1 MKLKVLSAM
10 LMMSFA
16 FSSCQVNEKQLKE
29 TLKKNPDILTEAIK
43 ANPNKFIDAL
53 NEAVKLAQAGQAKK
67 REDEEKKQ
75 LEDSFNNPLQAK
87 IRTDELFRGKKDA
100 PLTLI
105 EYSDFECP
113 FCKRGFQTVL
123 ALLKKYKGNIRFV
136 YKHLP
141 LSFHPNAMPASTYYE
156 AIRLQSED
164 KAVKFH
170 DNLYENQSKIKLGE
184 KYFKQVAKKLG
195 VNMKKLAKDKNSK
208 KVQDRIDQ
216 DLAEAK
222 KFGFN
227 GTPGF
232 LLNGVPVRGAYP
244 ESHFVQIV
252 DELVKR
258 GKVKL

>member
-1 MKLKVLSAM
+1 M
-10 LMMSFA
+10 LLMSFV

-29 TLKKNPDILTEAIK
+29 TLKKNPDILTDAIK

-53 NEAVKLAQAGQAKK
+53 NEAVKLAQKGQAAK
-67 REDEEKKQ
+67 RQEDEKKQ
-75 LEDSFNNPLQAK
+75 LEDSFNNPLTAK
-87 IRTDELFRGKKDA
+87 IRTDELFRGPKDA
-100 PLTLI
+100 PLTLV

-113 FCKRGFQTVL
+113 FCKRGFQTVMS
-123 ALLKKYKGNIRFV
+123 LLKKYEGKIRFV

-141 LSFHPNAMPASTYYE
+141 LSFHPNAMPAATYYE
-156 AIRLQSED
+156 AIRLQSPD

-170 DNLYENQSKIKLGE
+170 DNLYSNQSKVKLGE

-195 VNMKKLAKDKNSK
+195 VNMKKLAKDKDSQ
-208 KVQDRIDQ
+208 KVKDRIGQ

-244 ESHFVQIV
+244 ESHFVQIIG
-252 DELVKR
+252 ELKKR
-258 GKVKL
+258 GKVNL

>member
-10 LMMSFA
+10 LMMSFV

-53 NEAVKLAQAGQAKK
+53 NEAVKLAQSGQAKK
-67 REDEEKKQ
+67 REEEEKKQ
-75 LEDSFNNPLQAK
+75 LEDSFNNPLVAK
-87 IRTDELFRGKKDA
+87 IRTDELFRGNKDA

-113 FCKRGFQTVL
+113 FCKRGYQTVI
-123 ALLKKYKGNIRFV
+123 ALLKKYEGKIRFV

-141 LSFHPNAMPASTYYE
+141 LSFHPNAMPASAYYE

-170 DNLYENQSKIKLGE
+170 DDLYNNQSKIKLGE

-195 VNMKKLAKDKNSK
+195 VNMKKLAKDKDSK
-208 KVQDRIDQ
+208 KVKDRIDQ

-244 ESHFVQIV
+244 ESHFIQIV

>member
-1 MKLKVLSAM
+1 MKFKLLSA
-10 LMMSFA
+10 LLVMSFA
-16 FSSCQVNEKQLKE
+16 FTSCQVNEKQLTE
-29 TLKKNPDILTEAIK
+29 ILKKNPDILTEAIK

-67 REDEEKKQ
+67 RQEEEKKQ
-75 LEDSFNNPLQAK
+75 LEESFNNPLQAK
-87 IRTDELFRGKKDA
+87 IRTDELFRGPKDA
-100 PLTLI
+100 PITLV

-113 FCKRGFQTVL
+113 FCKRGFNTVL
-123 ALLKKYKGNIRFV
+123 ALLKKYDGKIRFV

-141 LSFHPNAMPASTYYE
+141 LSFHPNAMPASQYYE
-156 AIRLQSED
+156 ALRLQSED
-164 KAVKFH
+164 KAIKFH
-170 DNLYENQSKIKLGE
+170 DDLYNNQSKIKLGE

-195 VNMKKLAKDKNSK
+195 ANMSKLAKDIKSK

-244 ESHFVQIV
+244 ESHFVQIIE
-252 DELVKR
+252 ELKKR
-258 GKVKL
+258 GKIKI